1 MSFELLERRRDL
13 LMLSKQEPQDIV
25 NVYNYTK
32 SVPSGSYK
40 TTSIWFTFKNNAI
53 YEIDATIVGVSG
65 EWRIDFLS
73 TNTTVMSGSRT
84 NWVGGRIVFTFKFT
98 STPANRFNVYV
109 ANSSGATAT
118 VKLTETIPH
127 S

>member
-1 MSFELLERRRDL
+1 MMIANRRRHYNKK
-13 LMLSKQEPQDIV
+13 SEPQDTV

-32 SVPSGSYK
+32 SVPSGTYK
-40 TTSIWFTFKNNAI
+40 LSDPTWFTFKNNAI

-65 EWRIDFLS
+65 HWRIDFFNG
-73 TNTTVMSGSRT
+73 TPTVISGSRV
-84 NWVGGRIVFTFKFT
+84 NWSGDRIVFTFKFT
-98 STPANRFNVYV
+98 STPANRFSVYV
-109 ANSSGATAT
+109 ENSSGATAT